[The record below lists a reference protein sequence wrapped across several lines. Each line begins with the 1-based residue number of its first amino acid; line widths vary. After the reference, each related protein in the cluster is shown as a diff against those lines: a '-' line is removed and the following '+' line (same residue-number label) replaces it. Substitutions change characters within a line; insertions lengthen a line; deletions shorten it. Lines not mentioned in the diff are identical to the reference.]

1 MLTPASFIVIN
12 SIRVANEASQENSSD
27 LWLYRSSAASLDKVS
42 FVMISELNQCTAS
55 KPVKFYCR
63 VIFVRFM
70 NLSVLL
76 SIASFLC
83 NLLLPDRKKWTLIV
97 WNTCNHDLF
106 AHVYDRLL
114 LFMSWFWRTENIW
127 HQKLTPCNIFLTFH
141 LLLLCWVSYFSSL

>member
-12 SIRVANEASQENSSD
+12 SLRVANEASQENSSD

-42 FVMISELNQCTAS
+42 FVMISELNQRTES

-83 NLLLPDRKKWTLIV
+83 NLLLSDRKK
-97 WNTCNHDLF
+97 
-106 AHVYDRLL
+106 
-114 LFMSWFWRTENIW
+114 
-127 HQKLTPCNIFLTFH
+127 
-141 LLLLCWVSYFSSL
+141 